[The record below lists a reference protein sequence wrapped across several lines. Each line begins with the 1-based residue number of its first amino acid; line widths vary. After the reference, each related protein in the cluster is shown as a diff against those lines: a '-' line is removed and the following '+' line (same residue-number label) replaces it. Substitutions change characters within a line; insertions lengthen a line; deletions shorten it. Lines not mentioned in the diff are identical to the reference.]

1 MNTVPKERLVSTEI
15 LSRIKQ
21 YSYARPNKYTV
32 TFALPDKLSKYI
44 KVVDR
49 KLTEERQRV
58 INFNCARISSPER
71 RLEASDVQ
79 SSAHESRVVIA
90 GEVRPPIQ
98 LGFICH
104 SDMYEKYLFDLW
116 LEFILHHKE
125 RTVMFQCDYS
135 TEMVLTQLDQKH
147 NPRYEIRLS
156 ECFPIQVSS
165 FNYDYQPTN
174 TPIIIDVTFSFSSFT
189 CSSVVKETS
198 PIPIAT

>member
-1 MNTVPKERLVSTEI
+1 MNTVAKDRLVSTEI

-21 YSYARPNKYTV
+21 YSYARPNKYMV
-32 TFALPDKLSKYI
+32 AFAVPDKLSKYI
-44 KVVDR
+44 AVVDN
-49 KLTEERQRV
+49 KLTRERQEL
-58 INFNCARISSPER
+58 INFNCARIASPER

-79 SSAHESRVVIA
+79 SSAHESRIVIA
-90 GEVRPPIQ
+90 GEIRPPIQ

-116 LEFILHHKE
+116 LEFIFHHKE

-135 TEMVLTQLDQKH
+135 TEIVLTQLDQKH

-156 ECFPIQVSS
+156 ECLPIQVSS

-174 TPIIIDVTFSFSSFT
+174 SPIIIDVTFSFSSFS
-189 CSSVVKETS
+189 CSSLVKETT
-198 PIPIAT
+198 PPTIAT